1 MRRSVGR
8 TDVDG
13 RRGGV
18 GGVSGSGGGA
28 GKAGRGVLH
37 TSSCRLKRE
46 DEGGGKGGGTDELR
60 IMPRGK
66 NMGDDRRTALLVR
79 LVRHVLTHSVGPLH
93 LNVEMA
99 HFQEGGSGWG

>member
-1 MRRSVGR
+1 M
-8 TDVDG
+8 DG
-13 RRGGV
+13 WRGGV

-79 LVRHVLTHSVGPLH
+79 LVRQVLTHSVGPLH